1 LGVYVFVYGTLR
13 IGEVR
18 HRVIQDCEFVGMAY
32 TEGYDL
38 YLISRFPGM
47 VPGSGRVVGEVYR
60 VPEEIFQELDL
71 IEGVPHLY
79 RRELIKV
86 KLDTGEELET
96 YTYIYNRS
104 VDGLEKIP
112 SGDWKKFWR

>member
-1 LGVYVFVYGTLR
+1 
-13 IGEVR
+13 
-18 HRVIQDCEFVGMAY
+18 
-32 TEGYDL
+32 
-38 YLISRFPGM
+38 

-60 VPEEIFQELDL
+60 VSEEKFQRLDQ
-71 IEGVPHLY
+71 IEGAPYLY

-86 KLDTGEELET
+86 KLANGEELEA
-96 YTYIYNRS
+96 YTYIYNHS

>member
-1 LGVYVFVYGTLR
+1 MAVYVFVYGTLR
-13 IGEVR
+13 NGEVR

-32 TEGYDL
+32 AEDYDL
-38 YLISRFPGM
+38 YLISDFPGI

-60 VPEEIFQELDL
+60 VSEEKFQRLDQ
-71 IEGVPHLY
+71 IEGTPYLY

-86 KLDTGEELET
+86 KLANGEELEA
-96 YTYIYNRS
+96 YTYIYNHS